1 MVPVGNMGNRK
12 EKKKSRGISWLK
24 SVESPIKISKVGLNI
39 SSLLLET
46 LLP

>member
-12 EKKKSRGISWLK
+12 KKKSRGISWLK
-24 SVESPIKISKVGLNI
+24 SVESPIKISKLGLNI
-39 SSLLLET
+39 NSLLLET